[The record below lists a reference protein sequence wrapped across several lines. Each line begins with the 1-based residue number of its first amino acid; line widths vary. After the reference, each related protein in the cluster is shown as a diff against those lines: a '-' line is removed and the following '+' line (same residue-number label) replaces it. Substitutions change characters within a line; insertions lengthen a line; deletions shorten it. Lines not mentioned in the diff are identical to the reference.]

1 MSKIILDASALIA
14 LIKNETGASIVE
26 GLLGQVVMSSINVSE
41 VASVLLESE
50 MNSQEAQE
58 CLLPLIS
65 IIIPFDEEQAFY
77 TAELR
82 KHTKNQGLSL
92 GDRACISLGIKMNL
106 PVYTADRIWKNIRLD
121 NVEINL
127 IR

>member
-1 MSKIILDASALIA
+1 MSKVILDASALVA
-14 LIKNETGASIVE
+14 LVKNEAGADKVE
-26 GLLGQVVMSSINVSE
+26 PLLGHIVMSSVNVSE
-41 VASVLLESE
+41 TASILLQSE
-50 MNSQEAQE
+50 MTAQEVQE

-65 IIIPFDEEQAFY
+65 EIVPFDEEQAFH

-82 KHTKNQGLSL
+82 KHTKKQGLSL

-106 PVYTADRIWKNIRLD
+106 PVYTADKIWQNLQLNNLD
-121 NVEINL
+121 IKL

>member
-1 MSKIILDASALIA
+1 MSKIILDASALLA

-41 VASVLLESE
+41 VASILLESE